1 MLFVQKKSLPSS
13 AFPLSEL
20 KLIRTR
26 PKPLTCLQPCSNK
39 AEFDWYRPN
48 PIIESQKAPASGFIP
63 RCWCTPCYLPLI
75 CWLRYKPSIH
85 CIALHD
91 NRLAPS
97 QKAKSTRR
105 KAMDCYCSCSCL
117 QPTLQRQ
124 SIRMSA
130 CTLEWWHLCV
140 LHAWSLSCD
149 RQTQMAVSIATK
161 SSTRLLFFFVF
172 AQQPTLFWHF
182 KQREKHKEV

>member
-1 MLFVQKKSLPSS
+1 MRSP
-13 AFPLSEL
+13 SEL

-39 AEFDWYRPN
+39 AEFDWYPN

-63 RCWCTPCYLPLI
+63 RCWCTPCYLHLI

-105 KAMDCYCSCSCL
+105 KAMDCYCSARACNQRTLHIDKVYACRHVPWSDDTCAL
-117 QPTLQRQ
+117 Q
-124 SIRMSA
+124 
-130 CTLEWWHLCV
+130 
-140 LHAWSLSCD
+140 AWSLSLVPD
-149 RQTQMAVSIATK
+149 RLRGLSPLQLKAARASF
-161 SSTRLLFFFVF
+161 SFFVF
-172 AQQPTLFWHF
+172 AQQPTVFWHF